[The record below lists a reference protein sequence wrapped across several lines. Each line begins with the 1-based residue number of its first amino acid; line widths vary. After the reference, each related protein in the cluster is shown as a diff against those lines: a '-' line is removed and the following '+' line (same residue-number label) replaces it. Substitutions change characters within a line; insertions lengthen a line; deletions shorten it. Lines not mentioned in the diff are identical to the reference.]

1 MPAVPTSISA
11 HVAALPAPRV
21 ERTMTHPLLNI
32 EAVAL
37 CAVLRGA
44 DKGAT
49 VAAFGR
55 AKGPWLRIF
64 LAPPHGIP
72 SHDTRGRVFARPD
85 PAAFG
90 RCFPAWAAAVAPS
103 TIRPRDSRDDVTGRA
118 ALHLVRAWAAES
130 GLVLD
135 QLAAA
140 GKSNEITAIPRAAGA
155 ARSGRLHGD
164 DRRHGPPDGHSR
176 PGR

>member
-21 ERTMTHPLLNI
+21 ERTMTHLLLNI

-55 AKGPWLRIF
+55 AKEPWLRIF

-72 SHDTRGRVFARPD
+72 SHDTRGVRPLLPGMGGRCRPLDDKTARLARRRDGAGGAAPGPRVGGRIRAGAGPTRRGRQVQRDHRHPPRCWRCSIW
-85 PAAFG
+85 PAA
-90 RCFPAWAAAVAPS
+90 R
-103 TIRPRDSRDDVTGRA
+103 
-118 ALHLVRAWAAES
+118 
-130 GLVLD
+130 
-135 QLAAA
+135 
-140 GKSNEITAIPRAAGA
+140 
-155 ARSGRLHGD
+155 
-164 DRRHGPPDGHSR
+164 
-176 PGR
+176 